1 MVVADFREAAVVIGA
16 MEILLLEEV
25 EGIIRM
31 LVTVVVMMA
40 AFTEIEEIE
49 RITIITSMEETV
61 EMATVIWVDDQTGVV
76 VVIVDLM
83 TIAVVEVIAV
93 DNTMIDLDSA
103 MIKEDRLLLMVV
115 WVWSR
120 ETTSEEEDEAAMVHP
135 LFIGKTA
142 IQVEEEEEVDTIER
156 GK

>member
-40 AFTEIEEIE
+40 AFTEIGEIE
-49 RITIITSMEETV
+49 KKIIITSMEETV

-83 TIAVVEVIAV
+83 TIAVVEAIAV

-103 MIKEDRLLLMVV
+103 MIKEDRLLMVV